1 MASITIRNLSE
12 DAKQLLRIK
21 AAQAGMSL
29 EGFIRDFLHREAME
43 SHEAEPAS
51 LLALTQD
58 LFGEAHGVEL
68 DLPTREG
75 EREQVEFGE

>member
-12 DAKQLLRIK
+12 EAKQLLRIK

-29 EGFIRDFLHREAME
+29 EGFVRDFLNREAMKSNE
-43 SHEAEPAS
+43 VEPAS

-58 LFGEAHGVEL
+58 LFGEEHGVEL
-68 DLPTREG
+68 DLPAREG
-75 EREQVEFGE
+75 ERELVELGE